1 METPHNE
8 PKLELKKEAS
18 LDLLVYFFISHRPEI
33 TLKDEKCIVIMAYDL
48 ETAMI
53 RAGIETQKTGIENL
67 KIFYTGQKVNI
78 SDLISKLHLEGIVAP
93 QSTEEKLPEIPKEEM
108 TKQQFIYNILLAAD
122 QFIQDPEKRKQLK
135 DLLKEIKVGKN
146 N

>member
-8 PKLELKKEAS
+8 PKLELKKETS

-33 TLKDEKCIVIMAYDL
+33 ILKDEKCIVIMAYDL

-53 RAGIETQKTGIENL
+53 RAGIETQKTGTENL
-67 KIFYTGQKVNI
+67 EIFYTGQKVNI
-78 SDLISKLHLEGIVAP
+78 SDLISKLHLEGIVVP

-122 QFIQDPEKRKQLK
+122 RFLEKDKAEQLK
-135 DLLKEIKVGKN
+135 ALLKYVKDKKEKI
-146 N
+146 